1 VLAQLQRLTG
11 VFGEV
16 LCGRAVAEFAF
27 SEVGVQF
34 AFDAEVDAVFGV
46 FEVDPF
52 AEGVEAGFVGG
63 GVFMEGGVEGV
74 WGGGVRCVDLGVGGQ
89 VSCAPSESSLFCF
102 GVGFAALVCGPG
114 TCIGA

>member
-1 VLAQLQRLTG
+1 MLAQLQRLTG

-16 LCGRAVAEFAF
+16 LCGRAVAEFAL

-63 GVFMEGGVEGV
+63 GVFLEGGVEGV
-74 WGGGVRCVDLGVGGQ
+74 WGGGVRCVEFWFVGEGG
-89 VSCAPSESSLFCF
+89 F
-102 GVGFAALVCGPG
+102 GGWERG
-114 TCIGA
+114 TF